1 MPTVSPE
8 RLIYDAFRALGVL
21 RPGQGGSSEAM
32 DDALRSLNDMIDSW
46 NTESLMIPA
55 IGTDAWPLTGAVS
68 YTIGPTGMFVTPVPP
83 QRITHAGYRYPGQSC
98 VTSLEL
104 LSAAE
109 YRAGRCGLYYQRDLP
124 NGTIY
129 LPHAPS
135 PGAELVL
142 DTWRTLN
149 GFQYLTET
157 VRVPAGYA
165 PALRWNLAVELMPQA
180 LIIQKIP
187 NALLANVQERAIAS
201 KAAVKS
207 FNSSPPP
214 VMDGTAG
221 PGCGGHYDICS
232 DTFHG

>member
-1 MPTVSPE
+1 MATVSPE
-8 RLIYDAFRALGVL
+8 RLIYDAFRALSVL

-55 IGTDAWPLTGAVS
+55 IATEAWPLTGAAS

-83 QRITHAGYRYPGQSC
+83 QRITHAAYRHAGQTC
-98 VTSLEL
+98 VNPIAL
-104 LSAAE
+104 LSAAD

-129 LPHAPS
+129 LSHAPS
-135 PGAELVL
+135 TAAELVL
-142 DTWRTLN
+142 DTWRTLT
-149 GFQYLTET
+149 GFQYLSEQHS
-157 VRVPAGYA
+157 VPAGYA
-165 PALRWNLAVELMPQA
+165 LALRWNLAVELMPQA

-187 NALLANVQERAIAS
+187 SALLANVQDRAIQS

-214 VMDGTAG
+214 VMDGSAG
-221 PGCGGHYDICS
+221 LGCGGHYDICS
-232 DTFHG
+232 DRYL